1 MDQEEQFPNPPEE
14 STNPPPAE
22 GQDWRQARRE
32 SRQERRAARR
42 AGSSAGGWV
51 GGAVLVLIG
60 LVFLLRNT
68 GAFALENWWA
78 LFILIPAIGSFASAW
93 NIYQSSGGRLTA
105 AARGPLIGGFVLL
118 LITVVFLFG
127 LNFGLV
133 WPFILILGGIAL
145 LLSAI
150 G

>member
-1 MDQEEQFPNPPEE
+1 MNQEEQSPKPQEE
-14 STNPPPAE
+14 PASDPAAE

-32 SRQERRAARR
+32 ARQERRAARR
-42 AGSSAGGWV
+42 SGTYASGWV

-68 GAFALENWWA
+68 GAFNLENWWA
-78 LFILIPAIGSFASAW
+78 LFILIPAIGAFGAAW
-93 NIYQSSGGRLTA
+93 NNYQSSGGRLTA
-105 AARGPLIGGFVLL
+105 GARGSLIGGFILL

-145 LLSAI
+145 LLNAI

>member
-1 MDQEEQFPNPPEE
+1 MDQEEQLPNPLEE
-14 STNPPPAE
+14 PTSPPSE
-22 GQDWRQARRE
+22 EVRDWRQARRE
-32 SRQERRAARR
+32 ARQERRAARR
-42 AGSSAGGWV
+42 SGTYASGWV

-93 NIYQSSGGRLTA
+93 NRYQSSGGRLTA

-145 LLSAI
+145 LLNAI